1 MLTTSSDQIMFFCTM
16 CYTKVSFALRVEDEN
31 TTKLQ
36 SVENKFSEKINNIE
50 ANCKLL
56 ELHNAVKDTHTDSAT
71 VPSPKAAQT
80 LSPVVAIDEYLDR
93 ERRKCNLIVYN
104 LQESSASTPASDRI
118 SDDKKSFSHLL
129 TSEFKIDNIEF
140 LKCIRLG
147 KSAENRS
154 RPLLISVSDI
164 ATKNNILG
172 KATKLRKS
180 TQYGDVYIN
189 PDRTKKERAA
199 VKELRDESPWVRS
212 I

>member
-1 MLTTSSDQIMFFCTM
+1 M
-16 CYTKVSFALRVEDEN
+16 
-31 TTKLQ
+31 
-36 SVENKFSEKINNIE
+36 
-50 ANCKLL
+50 
-56 ELHNAVKDTHTDSAT
+56 
-71 VPSPKAAQT
+71 
-80 LSPVVAIDEYLDR
+80 AIDEYLDR

-104 LQESSASTPASDRI
+104 LQESSASTPSDRI

-199 VKELRDESPWVRS
+199 VKELRDELKRRKSLGEVNLVIRRGKIVKHRQPDPAPS
-212 I
+212 DTDMHG